1 MATPLYELA
10 HEYKAAFDNMQELGI
25 DETTIEDTLEGL
37 SGDLN
42 TKCVNT
48 MKYALRLEDEAIA
61 AKTHIDRMTAAY
73 KSKYNLSDKL
83 KDYVKTNMIVAG
95 IKSVPSDFFTL
106 SIQSAGSSVIIDDE
120 ALLPAVYQVTKTT
133 ITPDKR
139 AIKDALK
146 LGDVAGVHLEY
157 GFSLRVK

>member
-1 MATPLYELA
+1 MNTPLYELA
-10 HEYKAAFDNMQELGI
+10 QEYKAAFDQMQELGI
-25 DETTIEDTLEGL
+25 DETTIEDTLDGM
-37 SGDLN
+37 SGDLT
-42 TKCVNT
+42 TKCINT

-73 KSKYNLSDKL
+73 KAKYNLSDKL

-106 SIQSAGSSVIIDDE
+106 SIQGSGSSVIIDDE
-120 ALLPAVYQVTKTT
+120 SLLPITYLVTKTT